1 MTHNMWYVLNET
13 EAGYQFSWQ
22 LSYQLEVSGTQSDT
36 SVRQRGILL
45 SIIGSIRFD

>member
-1 MTHNMWYVLNET
+1 MWYVLSDT
-13 EAGYQFSWQ
+13 EAGYQFSGQ
-22 LSYQLEVSGTQSDT
+22 LSYQLEVSGT